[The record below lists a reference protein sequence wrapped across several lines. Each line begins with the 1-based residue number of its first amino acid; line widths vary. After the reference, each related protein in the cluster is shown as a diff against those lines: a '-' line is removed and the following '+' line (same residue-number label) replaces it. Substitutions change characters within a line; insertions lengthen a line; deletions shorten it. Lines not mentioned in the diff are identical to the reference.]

1 MGIAEMGELF
11 LLFMGLCLLAG
22 FGLQIALI
30 FD

>member
-1 MGIAEMGELF
+1 MGELF